1 MLTHTKEPLH
11 WDKLVSKQ
19 VGVWQVQRQPSQNLH
34 YGAAS
39 GPWSRLVVLFSR
51 QHGAGGDDVAHA
63 LGEELQWPVYDREI
77 VDYIAQTAH
86 VRSQIVESFDERK
99 QSEIDNWIKTLL
111 DSGSLAIDQYL
122 KHLLHV
128 LVSIAEHGQ
137 AILIGRGSPF
147 VVKSVYGIRVL
158 ITAPLH
164 WRAQRLAQKRGISNK
179 EALAVIHKVDG
190 ERMAF
195 IQRYFHRDP
204 NDGALYDLVLN
215 TEHLAP
221 EQASRII
228 LTTLEQRAGSQLS
241 PPLVRKA

>member
-1 MLTHTKEPLH
+1 M
-11 WDKLVSKQ
+11 
-19 VGVWQVQRQPSQNLH
+19 
-34 YGAAS
+34 
-39 GPWSRLVVLFSR
+39 FSR

-77 VDYIAQTAH
+77 VEYIAQTAH
-86 VRSQIVESFDERK
+86 VRSQIIESFDERK

-111 DSGSLAIDQYL
+111 SSGSMAIDQYL

-137 AILIGRGSPF
+137 AIMIGRGSPF
-147 VVKSVYGIRVL
+147 VVKSAHGVRVL
-158 ITAPLH
+158 VTAPLQ
-164 WRAQRLAQKRGISNK
+164 WRAQRLAQRRGITTK
-179 EALAVIHKVDG
+179 EALAVINKVDG

-195 IQRYFHRDP
+195 VQRYFHRDP
-204 NDGALYDLVLN
+204 NDCALYDLVIN

-228 LTTLEQRAGSQLS
+228 LTALEQRAGSHFRN
-241 PPLVRKA
+241 P